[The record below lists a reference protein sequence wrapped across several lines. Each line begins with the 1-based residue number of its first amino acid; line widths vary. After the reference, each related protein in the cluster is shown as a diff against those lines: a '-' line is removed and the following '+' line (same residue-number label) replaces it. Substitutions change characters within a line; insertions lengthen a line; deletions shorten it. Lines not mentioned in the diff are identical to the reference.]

1 MSMMTMKIFPKYLQ
15 WSFSSAKQDLARRRI
30 IHLSGFFLFTSLP
43 ETEKIKQDRPSWCL
57 QQLKWQRWQQ
67 WHWWQ
72 RQHWQQ
78 WAQWQRWRRWQRQ
91 RCSAP
96 LCLGSLCS
104 LCTTNATS
112 ATREQGAPNK
122 QWAKHPQTEPR
133 HDVCLQCA
141 QVDQINC
148 MSVSPVFPWCRF
160 ALGLNIKA
168 GPIVE
173 PS

>member
-1 MSMMTMKIFPKYLQ
+1 MKIFPKYLQ
-15 WSFSSAKQDLARRRI
+15 WYFSSAKQDLARRRI
-30 IHLSGFFLFTSLP
+30 IHLSSCFFFTSLP
-43 ETEKIKQDRPSWCL
+43 ETEKIKQDRPIWCL

-78 WAQWQRWRRWQRQ
+78 WAQWQRCQWWQRQ

-112 ATREQGAPNK
+112 ATREQGGGQQTMGKTSSDWTKAWCLPAMGSCWPN
-122 QWAKHPQTEPR
+122 Q
-133 HDVCLQCA
+133 CLFHLFW
-141 QVDQINC
+141 
-148 MSVSPVFPWCRF
+148 PVRLFFLDADLHR
-160 ALGLNIKA
+160 GLNIKA

>member
-15 WSFSSAKQDLARRRI
+15 WYFSSAKQDLARRRI
-30 IHLSGFFLFTSLP
+30 IHLSSFFLFTSLP
-43 ETEKIKQDRPSWCL
+43 ETEKIKQDRPEAPIWCL

-91 RCSAP
+91 RRSAP

-112 ATREQGAPNK
+112 ATREQGVANK

-133 HDVCLQCA
+133 HDVCLQWA

-148 MSVSPVFPWCRF
+148 MSVSPVLTCFFLMQICTG
-160 ALGLNIKA
+160 A
-168 GPIVE
+168 
-173 PS
+173 